1 MKGLRLGVT
10 FFFVL
15 VIFLLGVF
23 QMQIRGYEKIGRTPE
38 WTIYYNEDHCDED
51 VSLIYEDSDGS
62 YEFEC
67 VNDKTYIVKRG
78 FEEYSLF
85 EALSSEHIELSDIE
99 DLINFTVL
107 QDE

>member
-1 MKGLRLGVT
+1 MNGLRLVVT
-10 FFFVL
+10 FIIVM

-23 QMQIRGYEKIGRTPE
+23 QMQLRGYEKIGRIE
-38 WTIYYNEDHCDED
+38 GWNIYYNEDHCEED
-51 VSLIYEDSDGS
+51 VVLVYNNSEGS

-67 VNDKTYIVKRG
+67 VNSETYIVKRG

-85 EALSSEHIELSDIE
+85 DALSSEYIEISDLE

-107 QDE
+107 PDD